1 LSVWSLIT
9 VTDGAMRVWHFN
21 GVITTYGKRDCRNS
35 WRYASLAVN
44 RGAIKRSFTVHTL
57 YIYLWNKSFFENHL
71 INLCSITVQKLIVKH
86 DAHNANSL
94 MNISFNLGMMS
105 FLGNTTVV
113 SFIVIWIYLRML
125 VPNTISTSDDV
136 WRVSYVEQGLISHP
150 EHPSSLP
157 GFSRVNVARSLVFCV
172 MFYI

>member
-1 LSVWSLIT
+1 LFVWSLIT

-71 INLCSITVQKLIVKH
+71 INLCSITVQKLKVKH

-113 SFIVIWIYLRML
+113 SFICYLNLFTYACTQHDFHIRWC
-125 VPNTISTSDDV
+125 STSV
-136 WRVSYVEQGLISHP
+136 ICRARTNISSGAP
-150 EHPSSLP
+150 EFTP
-157 GFSRVNVARSLVFCV
+157 GF
-172 MFYI
+172 